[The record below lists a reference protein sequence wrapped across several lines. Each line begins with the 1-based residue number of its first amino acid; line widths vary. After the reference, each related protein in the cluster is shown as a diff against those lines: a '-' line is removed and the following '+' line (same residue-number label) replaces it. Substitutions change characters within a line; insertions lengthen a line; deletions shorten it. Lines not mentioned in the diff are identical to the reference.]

1 MMYKHDPLTI
11 MKLNTKAQQR
21 LILGRNLFVIL
32 LTRSMQPVNQV
43 ATSLYILLV

>member
-11 MKLNTKAQQR
+11 MKPNTKAQQR

-32 LTRSMQPVNQV
+32 IRLMRPVNQV

>member
-11 MKLNTKAQQR
+11 MKPNILAQQR

-32 LTRSMQPVNQV
+32 LTRLMRQVNQV